1 MRYVVTAMIAALVL
15 SYGAAANA
23 QGRGVFIYDP
33 GNQSC
38 GKYLAAVRGHAPGT
52 ASAIDRHSRR
62 YSDDHYLYMAWLG
75 GFLSATNWW
84 VMDAEHNEIRADGSA
99 VDVWIRK
106 WCEQNPTR
114 RLIEAASAFAWDQ
127 RQEYLLSYFA
137 RQSTR

>member
-1 MRYVVTAMIAALVL
+1 MRYIVTAMIAASVL
-15 SYGAAANA
+15 SYNPA
-23 QGRGVFIYDP
+23 QGRGYFVYDP

-38 GKYLAAVRGHAPGT
+38 EKYLAAVHGHAPGT
-52 ASAIDRHSRR
+52 ASAINRRSRR

-84 VMDAEHNEIRADGSA
+84 LMGDERNEIRVDGSA

-106 WCEQNPTR
+106 WCEQNPAS

-137 RQSTR
+137 RQSR